1 MGNDKT
7 FEKILKFFE
16 VYRFP
21 RLPDFTWSAT
31 CSWDFRIANDLRIG
45 CIIFHLTQFSYTFNK
60 IQVTEE
66 VSQCSEAADKK
77 F

>member
-7 FEKILKFFE
+7 LEKILKFFE
-16 VYRFP
+16 IYRFA
-21 RLPDFTWSAT
+21 RLPDFIWSPT
-31 CSWDFRIANDLRIG
+31 CSWDFSIANDLRIG
-45 CIIFHLTQFSYTFNK
+45 CIVFHLTQFSDTFNK
-60 IQVTEE
+60 IQVIEK